1 MSDLLDPTAWAG
13 NVVVPSQGWFIFG
26 GLGDANFTT
35 AQKLGSVDGVW
46 EVGPALLDNK
56 KDHLQC
62 IVQVKKRKMNING
75 FKKSLFLKD
84 NDVTYVFAY
93 C

>member
-1 MSDLLDPTAWAG
+1 M
-13 NVVVPSQGWFIFG
+13 PSQGWFIFG

-35 AQKLGSVDGVW
+35 AQKLGSVDGIW

-62 IVQVKKRKMNING
+62 IVQVKKEK
-75 FKKSLFLKD
+75 
-84 NDVTYVFAY
+84 
-93 C
+93 